1 MSPAASRLILQ
12 LFLIACVTFVFF
24 CALSEGAEDFL
35 MDVLKLAAGAFG
47 GFGIGW
53 AWAKRKGG

>member
-12 LFLIACVTFVFF
+12 LFLIACVTFIFF
-24 CALSEGAEDFL
+24 CALREGAEDFL

-47 GFGIGW
+47 GFGLGW
-53 AWAKRKGG
+53 AWARRRGE

>member
-12 LFLIACVTFVFF
+12 LFLIACVTFIFF
-24 CALSEGAEDFL
+24 CALCEGAEDFL

-47 GFGIGW
+47 GFGLGW
-53 AWAKRKGG
+53 AWAKRRGE